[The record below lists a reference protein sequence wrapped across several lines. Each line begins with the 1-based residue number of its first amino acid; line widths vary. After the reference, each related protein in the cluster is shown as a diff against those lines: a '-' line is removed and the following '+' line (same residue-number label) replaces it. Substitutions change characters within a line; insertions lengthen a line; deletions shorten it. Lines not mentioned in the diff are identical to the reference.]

1 MKVNLTADY
10 HTHTKYSHGKGS
22 VLENAMQAK
31 ELGLKQLGISDHGFA
46 QLAFGLR
53 HKKLP
58 QLIADCRQASKE
70 TGVEVLV
77 GIESNL
83 CGEQGTTDLKEKDY
97 PYFDIYLMGIH
108 MFVNFDKFRDM
119 RKIMFSSYFQTVFK
133 REGSQKL
140 KTYTT
145 NALINSIKKYP
156 IDVIT
161 HLNFIS
167 FCDVVEVAKAAR
179 DYGTYIELNA
189 KKVHMT
195 DEELFKVCETGVRFV
210 IDSDAHSPARV
221 GEIAL
226 VENMLDRVNIPLDR
240 IDNIDGRLPNFRF
253 KAFKEK
259 M

>member
-1 MKVNLTADY
+1 MKLNLTADY
-10 HTHTKYSHGKGS
+10 HTHTKYSHGKGT

-31 ELGLKQLGISDHGFA
+31 AIGLKQVGISDHGFA

-58 QLIADCRQASKE
+58 QLIADCKQATEE
-70 TGVEVLV
+70 TGVDVLV

-83 CGEQGTTDLKEKDY
+83 CGESGETDLKEKDY
-97 PYFDIYLMGIH
+97 QYFDIYLMGIH
-108 MFVNFDKFRDM
+108 MFVNFEKFRDM
-119 RKIMFSSYFQTVFK
+119 RKIMFSSYFQTMFK
-133 REGSQKL
+133 KEGSKKL
-140 KTYTT
+140 KEYTT
-145 NALINSIKKYP
+145 KALINSIVKNP
-156 IDVIT
+156 IDIVT

-210 IDSDAHSPARV
+210 VDSDAHSVNRV

-226 VENMLDRVNIPLDR
+226 VESMLDRVDIPLDR

>member
-1 MKVNLTADY
+1 MKINLTADY
-10 HTHTKYSHGKGS
+10 HTHTIYSHGKGT
-22 VLENAMQAK
+22 VLENAMKAK
-31 ELGLKQLGISDHGFA
+31 ELGLKQIGISDHGFA

-58 QLIADCRQASKE
+58 QLIADCKEASKK
-70 TGVEVLV
+70 TGLDVLV

-83 CGEQGTTDLKEKDY
+83 CGEDGTTDLTEVDY

-108 MFVNFDKFRDM
+108 MFVNFDKFKDM
-119 RKIMFSSYFQTVFK
+119 RKIMFSSYLQTLMK
-133 REGSQKL
+133 REGSKKL
-140 KTYTT
+140 KDYTT
-145 NALINSIKKYP
+145 KALINSIQKNP

-167 FCDVVEVAKAAR
+167 FCYVEEVAKVAR
-179 DYGTYIELNA
+179 DYGTYVELNA

-195 DEELFKVCETGVRFV
+195 DEELYKVCQTGVRFV
-210 IDSDAHSPARV
+210 VDSDAHSIDRV
-221 GEIAL
+221 GEVAL
-226 VENMLDRVNIPLDR
+226 VETMLDRVNIPLDR

-253 KAFKEK
+253 KAYKER

>member
-1 MKVNLTADY
+1 MKLNLTADY
-10 HTHTKYSHGKGS
+10 HTHTKYSHGKGT
-22 VLENAMQAK
+22 VLENAMRAK
-31 ELGLKQLGISDHGFA
+31 EIGLKQIGISDHGFA

-58 QLIADCRQASKE
+58 QLIADCRAASKE
-70 TGVEVLV
+70 TGIDVLV

-83 CGEQGTTDLKEKDY
+83 CGEDGRTDLNERDY
-97 PYFDIYLMGIH
+97 EYFDIYLMGIH
-108 MFVNFDKFRDM
+108 MFVNFNKFRDM
-119 RKIMFSSYFQTVFK
+119 RKIMFSSYFQTMFK
-133 REGSQKL
+133 SKGSKKL
-140 KTYTT
+140 KEYTT
-145 NALINSIKKYP
+145 KALINSIQKYP

-195 DEELFKVCETGVRFV
+195 DEELHNVCETGVRFV
-210 IDSDAHSPARV
+210 IDSDAHSVDRV

-226 VENMLDRVNIPLDR
+226 VENMLDRVDIPLDR

-253 KAFKEK
+253 KAFKER